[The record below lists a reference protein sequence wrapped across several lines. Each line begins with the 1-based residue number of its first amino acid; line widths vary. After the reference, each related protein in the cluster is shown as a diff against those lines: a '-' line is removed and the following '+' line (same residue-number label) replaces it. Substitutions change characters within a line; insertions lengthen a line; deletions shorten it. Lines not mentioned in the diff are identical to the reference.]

1 MPVRAVAGIA
11 AAGLLMAVALAA
23 YLSPA
28 TKAPTPS
35 PTSEPSNEASVAEFI
50 RTHSVA
56 SAPSPDRFAWLLS
69 DVVGTVILPE
79 DETVPAAVL
88 TGIGRPEVS
97 RTGRHLTYWTNEAR
111 GMRQLHIFDTNTF
124 ATPRVILETDI
135 FTKLPLLWSA
145 DERFVAFP
153 LPERPTT
160 TRVVDLVDGT
170 SVEGGSTAIG
180 GLSIWSRPGNG
191 PAPDPGTTMKR
202 VISRVARPD
211 GSATTYLDF
220 DSSAGG
226 RWFGERVEVA
236 TGARTPVEWSFGGN
250 PEAVIRIGQRSEGT
264 AQVDQAPPR
273 DAAGKMTADGALW
286 SFRQS
291 VRSPVRREA
300 VRGMPY
306 AEYSKS
312 AGSYMPVVPLDLVV
326 YLVVI
331 EVEEPVDFSRGGV
344 SCRELFAV
352 LRSDGRGEGSSG
364 GCMGNSWPTDRLP
377 PAFATP
383 DPRDWSSPKGP
394 PTPGPSTSPSI
405 RR

>member
-1 MPVRAVAGIA
+1 
-11 AAGLLMAVALAA
+11 
-23 YLSPA
+23 
-28 TKAPTPS
+28 
-35 PTSEPSNEASVAEFI
+35 
-50 RTHSVA
+50 
-56 SAPSPDRFAWLLS
+56 
-69 DVVGTVILPE
+69 
-79 DETVPAAVL
+79 
-88 TGIGRPEVS
+88 
-97 RTGRHLTYWTNEAR
+97 
-111 GMRQLHIFDTNTF
+111 
-124 ATPRVILETDI
+124 
-135 FTKLPLLWSA
+135 
-145 DERFVAFP
+145 
-153 LPERPTT
+153 
-160 TRVVDLVDGT
+160 
-170 SVEGGSTAIG
+170 
-180 GLSIWSRPGNG
+180 
-191 PAPDPGTTMKR
+191 MKR